1 MNYTNLFTLIEN
13 NILIITINRESNM
26 NALNKQAIIELEDV
40 IKTAQTN
47 NEVRAIIITGAGEKA
62 FVSGADIK
70 EFIGLSDAEGRALAT
85 FGQNAFLTIEKSI
98 KPILAA
104 VNGYALGGGCELA
117 MACHLRIAG
126 ENAVFGQ
133 PEVKLGIIAGYG
145 GTQRLI
151 HYIGKAKAMELHMTG
166 RNITSHEALNLGL
179 VNYVV
184 PHSQLIN
191 KSKELLNEIIINSPK
206 SIEGIIKS
214 INSYFE
220 SSNIGFENE
229 IEEFGK
235 CFLTNDSK
243 EGVSAFLEKRKP
255 NFKGN

>member
-13 NILIITINRESNM
+13 NILIVTINRESNM

-104 VNGYALGGGCELA
+104 CLF
-117 MACHLRIAG
+117 IK
-126 ENAVFGQ
+126 
-133 PEVKLGIIAGYG
+133 P
-145 GTQRLI
+145 
-151 HYIGKAKAMELHMTG
+151 
-166 RNITSHEALNLGL
+166 S
-179 VNYVV
+179 
-184 PHSQLIN
+184 
-191 KSKELLNEIIINSPK
+191 NSNCTVTFC
-206 SIEGIIKS
+206 S
-214 INSYFE
+214 
-220 SSNIGFENE
+220 
-229 IEEFGK
+229 
-235 CFLTNDSK
+235 
-243 EGVSAFLEKRKP
+243 
-255 NFKGN
+255 